1 MMSVMLDLP
10 DERTAEQ
17 AAEASGQFRD
27 VLSQL
32 SEEADSVTL
41 RPVAGTP
48 GDEVVV
54 PREAF
59 ELFTEV
65 LAKMAAGTAVTLVSV
80 HAELTTQEA
89 ADLLNVSRPFLVKLL
104 EEGEIPF
111 RKVGTRRRVL
121 ARDLL
126 EYQRR
131 EEARRRAA
139 ADELSREGQRMELGY
154 R

>member
-1 MMSVMLDLP
+1 MSTILDLP

-17 AAEASGQFRD
+17 AAEASDRLRE
-27 VLSQL
+27 VLGRL
-32 SEEADSVTL
+32 SEEADSVAL
-41 RPVAGTP
+41 RPVAATP

-54 PREAF
+54 PRAAF
-59 ELFTEV
+59 ELFVEA
-65 LAKMAAGTAVTLVSV
+65 LANMAAGNAVGLVPV
-80 HAELTTQEA
+80 QQELTTQEA

-104 EEGEIPF
+104 EEGQIPF
-111 RKVGTRRRVL
+111 RRVGTRRRVL

-131 EEARRRAA
+131 DEARPRAA